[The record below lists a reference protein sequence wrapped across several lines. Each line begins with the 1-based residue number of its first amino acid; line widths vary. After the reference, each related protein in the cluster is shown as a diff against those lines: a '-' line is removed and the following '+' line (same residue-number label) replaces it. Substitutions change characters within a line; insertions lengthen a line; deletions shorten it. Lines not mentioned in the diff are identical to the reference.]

1 MQGSQD
7 QLDAPISVSN
17 PAATSSKLSADTPRR
32 ASLWPEDVVARI
44 VLILPGILIVLLL
57 SIFPL
62 IISLYLSVA
71 RVDFVKGGVQVQYVG
86 LENFARLL
94 VGEDQAHLIGVWSS
108 IPWYGW
114 LILIAFVGL
123 LVNMLIG
130 YLRRS
135 SRSFFGLLLRLVA
148 IVFATTLG
156 FLMVATLTGGEGNIP
171 GTVVVTLVFVFV
183 GVTIEYFLG
192 LGLALLVTQELPGKR
207 FFRVTFL
214 LPMMITPVGVGFLFR
229 MMMDTTK
236 GPVAPLWRS
245 VGLVNVSWA
254 NSGFGARTGVLIGD
268 IWQWTP
274 FMFIILLAALEAMS
288 REQIEAALVD
298 GANRQQ
304 LFRYLIVPQIL
315 PVSITLVLIRTI
327 EAFKIIDLP
336 NILTGGGPGTATET
350 LTFHAYNLWRT
361 SDLGE
366 SAAVSYILLIVVTF
380 VAIVIVNSVRRR
392 LMESL

>member
-366 SAAVSYILLIVVTF
+366 SAAVSYILLIIVTF